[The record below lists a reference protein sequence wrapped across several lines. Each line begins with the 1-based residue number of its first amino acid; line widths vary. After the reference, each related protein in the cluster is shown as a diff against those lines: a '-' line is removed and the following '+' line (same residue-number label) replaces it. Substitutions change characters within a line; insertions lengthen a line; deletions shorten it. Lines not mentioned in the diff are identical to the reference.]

1 MLVNLRDMVDK
12 AAKNNYAVAGF
23 NVYGYED
30 ATAVIKAAEEMDA
43 PVILMANKDAVEH
56 MPVEILA
63 NIFCPLAEE
72 ADVPV
77 CVKLDHAKDY
87 FLAVRAI
94 KSGFTSVMYDGSQL
108 LLKENIKN
116 TQEIVKLA
124 HSVGVAVEAEIGSV
138 GYNDSTI
145 EAEEIYTDPEEAKI
159 FAEKTNVDALAVAVG
174 TLHRM
179 KKQGAEIQ
187 YDRLV
192 EIEKLVDT
200 PLVIHGSSGVTDE
213 DLSKL
218 ATTQVG
224 KVNIGT
230 ALRMAFGNTLKAEV
244 EENPEEF
251 DRIKWFKK
259 PMEAVT
265 EATKEKLRILGF

>member
-1 MLVNLRDMVDK
+1 MLVNLVEMVNQ
-12 AAKNNYAVAGF
+12 AANNDYAIAGF

-56 MPVEILA
+56 MPVEVLADILC
-63 NIFCPLAEE
+63 NLAKE
-72 ADVPV
+72 AKVPV

-87 FLAVRAI
+87 SLVVRAI

-108 LLKENIKN
+108 PLEENIAK
-116 TQEIVKLA
+116 TQEVVKLA

-138 GYNDSTI
+138 GYNDSSI
-145 EAEEIYTDPEEAKI
+145 EAKEIYTDPEEAQL

-179 KKQGAEIQ
+179 KKQGAKIQ
-187 YDRLV
+187 YDRL
-192 EIEKLVDT
+192 EKIEKMVDI
-200 PLVIHGSSGVTDE
+200 PLVIHGSSGVTDQ

-230 ALRMAFGNTLKAEV
+230 ALRMAFGKTLKEEI

-251 DRIKWFKK
+251 DRIKLFKK
-259 PMEAVT
+259 PMQAVT
-265 EATKEKLRILGF
+265 EVTKEKLDILIS